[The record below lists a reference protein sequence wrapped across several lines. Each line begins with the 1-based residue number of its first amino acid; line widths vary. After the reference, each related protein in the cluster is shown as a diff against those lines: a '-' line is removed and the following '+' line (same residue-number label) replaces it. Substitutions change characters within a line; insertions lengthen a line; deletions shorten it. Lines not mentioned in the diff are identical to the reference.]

1 MKEKLIL
8 VVDDDRAIA
17 SMLRR
22 ALRAEG
28 YRPEVADDG
37 ESALE
42 MVESLSPDAVVLDL
56 GLPGIDGLT
65 VCRHIRARNDDV
77 PVLMLTARGEVVDRV
92 TGLETGADDYVVKPF
107 ALEELLARLKALLRR
122 RPPGSGILRFAHVV
136 MDVDAHTVK
145 RAGVD
150 VDLTRREFDLLE
162 MFLRHPGQV
171 LSRTQLMADV
181 WGYDFDIETN
191 TVDVY
196 VGYLRRKL
204 EADGAPRL
212 VQTVRGVGFALREP
226 SPT

>member
-1 MKEKLIL
+1 
-8 VVDDDRAIA
+8 
-17 SMLRR
+17 
-22 ALRAEG
+22 
-28 YRPEVADDG
+28 
-37 ESALE
+37 